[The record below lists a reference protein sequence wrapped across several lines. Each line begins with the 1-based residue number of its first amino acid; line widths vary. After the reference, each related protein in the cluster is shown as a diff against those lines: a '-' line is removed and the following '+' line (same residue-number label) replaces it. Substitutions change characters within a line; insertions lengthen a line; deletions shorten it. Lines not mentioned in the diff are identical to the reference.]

1 MIANRRRSPID
12 RFGAVFVLTAALAL
26 AFAACTSGPPSSSP
40 SATAP
45 VAASSPRS
53 ASAAASGGS
62 TTSQTAT
69 EWGRIW
75 DTLPAGFPAIEGST
89 PSEEAAN
96 GPASATMT
104 VDGNAAQAITTSM
117 QSQLETMGYRT
128 AGLQGPLED
137 GSYVLESLG
146 TAKGCIVQV
155 TAKPLGGITTVTVM
169 YGAVCPHE

>member
-1 MIANRRRSPID
+1 MTPNRRILALGLMAS
-12 RFGAVFVLTAALAL
+12 LAL
-26 AFAACTSGPPSSSP
+26 AACESGSSSSSSSSFAP
-40 SATAP
+40 AAT
-45 VAASSPRS
+45 S
-53 ASAAASGGS
+53 ASPSGAVASGGTS

-75 DTLPAGFPAIEGST
+75 DTLPAGFPAIDGST
-89 PSEEAAN
+89 PSEEAAS

-104 VDGNAAQAITTSM
+104 VNGNAAQAIATSM
-117 QSQLETMGYRT
+117 QSRLEAIGYKT

-146 TAKGCIVQV
+146 AAKGCIVQV
-155 TAKPLGGITTVTVM
+155 TAKPLGGVTTVTVM

>member
-1 MIANRRRSPID
+1 VTPKRRILAL
-12 RFGAVFVLTAALAL
+12 GLTASLVIAG
-26 AFAACTSGPPSSSP
+26 CGSGSSSSSP
-40 SATAP
+40 SASAP
-45 VAASSPRS
+45 AVTSPS
-53 ASAAASGGS
+53 PSAATASGGTS

-75 DTLPAGFPAIEGST
+75 DTLPAGFPAIAGST

-96 GPASATMT
+96 GPASATLT
-104 VDGNAAQAITTSM
+104 VNGNAAQAIATSM

-146 TAKGCIVQV
+146 AAKGCIVQV
-155 TAKPLGGITTVTVM
+155 TAKPLGGVTTVTVM

>member
-1 MIANRRRSPID
+1 MTRNRHVFAIGLVASIA
-12 RFGAVFVLTAALAL
+12 L
-26 AFAACTSGPPSSSP
+26 AACTSGSPSSSP

-45 VAASSPRS
+45 AVASSAPS
-53 ASAAASGGS
+53 ASASASGGLS

-75 DTLPAGFPAIEGST
+75 DTLPAGFPPIAGST
-89 PSEEAAN
+89 PSEEAAT
-96 GPASATMT
+96 GPASATMS
-104 VDGNAAQAITTSM
+104 VNGNAAQAIATSM
-117 QSQLETMGYRT
+117 QSQLEAMGYRT

-146 TAKGCIVQV
+146 VAKGCIVQV
-155 TAKPLGGITTVTVM
+155 TAKPLGGVTTVTVM